1 MKAQLAPGVA
11 EMPLEPGMQ
20 CVVRGG
26 STKGLTGGKRQRWGV
41 ARRLWDAGCDAQPME
56 ESSDE

>member
-1 MKAQLAPGVA
+1 MKPRLAPSGV
-11 EMPLEPGMQ
+11 EMPSEAGMQ
-20 CVVRGG
+20 CVVQGG
-26 STKGLTGGKRQRWGV
+26 STKGLTGGQSQRWGV